1 MHCTAL
7 RCTLLYTSRILSVL
21 LSEWSISLICYFNR
35 RHIEDFLN
43 KEEGQR
49 YNDMIQ
55 RKIQNMVEK
64 RDTEEKIEIA
74 EKQLEALSFEILV

>member
-1 MHCTAL
+1 M
-7 RCTLLYTSRILSVL
+7 L
-21 LSEWSISLICYFNR
+21 LSEWNILLIWSSNLRYV
-35 RHIEDFLN
+35 EDFLN

-49 YNDMIQ
+49 YNIIIQ

-74 EKQLEALSFEILV
+74 EKQLEALSIEILV

>member
-1 MHCTAL
+1 M
-7 RCTLLYTSRILSVL
+7 L
-21 LSEWSISLICYFNR
+21 LSEWNILLIWSSNLRY
-35 RHIEDFLN
+35 IEDFLN

-49 YNDMIQ
+49 YNNIIQ

-74 EKQLEALSFEILV
+74 EKQLEALSIEILV

>member
-1 MHCTAL
+1 M
-7 RCTLLYTSRILSVL
+7 L
-21 LSEWSISLICYFNR
+21 LSEWNILLIWSSNLRYV
-35 RHIEDFLN
+35 EDFLN

-49 YNDMIQ
+49 YNNILQ

-74 EKQLEALSFEILV
+74 EKQLEALSIEILV

>member
-1 MHCTAL
+1 M
-7 RCTLLYTSRILSVL
+7 L
-21 LSEWSISLICYFNR
+21 LSEWNILLIWSSNLRYV
-35 RHIEDFLN
+35 EDFLN

-49 YNDMIQ
+49 YNNIIQ

-74 EKQLEALSFEILV
+74 EKQLEALSIEILV